1 MLKML
6 LALPISR
13 EMLSVPVTAV
23 RFGKIMSA
31 FEPFL
36 KVLHV
41 ALVVN
46 VNVWLLM
53 IANNQTKYFRLRE
66 KYSSGG

>member
-1 MLKML
+1 MLNVL

-13 EMLSVPVTAV
+13 ERLSVPVIAV
-23 RFGKIMSA
+23 RFGKIMPA

-41 ALVVN
+41 TLVVN
-46 VNVWLLM
+46 GSKESDQIL
-53 IANNQTKYFRLRE
+53 QTERKV
-66 KYSSGG
+66 